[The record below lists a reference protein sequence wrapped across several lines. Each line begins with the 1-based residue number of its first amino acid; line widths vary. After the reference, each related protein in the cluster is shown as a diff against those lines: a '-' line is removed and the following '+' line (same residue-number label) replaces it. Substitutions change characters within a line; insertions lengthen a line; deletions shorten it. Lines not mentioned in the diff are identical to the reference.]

1 MKKNFLDPAVF
12 KKSLQR
18 LKEKLNNRLNREVD
32 RVNEMIEDDRSKI
45 ADLQEGK
52 ADKATTLEGYGIE
65 DALPSTTPY
74 AKSSTI
80 GGSASSF
87 ETSIEKSNRDLPVY
101 FASPSAT
108 EVAGIAAHNSDLSFN
123 PATGALKANEFVGT
137 VSGVASEAEQ
147 FDTPATVEL
156 TGAVVGKAE
165 SQKDWTIETTIP
177 EKSITEDKIADNTL
191 SNSKLKNSSIKL
203 GKDSV
208 QLGGELNSLDG
219 LQSVKAAEF
228 T

>member
-87 ETSIEKSNRDLPVY
+87 ETSIDKSNKDLPIY

-108 EVAGIAAHNSDLSFN
+108 DVNGIAAHNNNFSFN

-147 FDTPATVEL
+147 FETPATVEL
-156 TGAVVGKAE
+156 TGDVIGKAE
-165 SQKDWTIETTIP
+165 SRKDWTISTTIP
-177 EKSITEDKIADNTL
+177 EKSITEDKIADSSI
-191 SNSKLKNSSIKL
+191 SNDKLKNNSIKI
-203 GKDSV
+203 GKNV
-208 QLGGELNSLDG
+208 
-219 LQSVKAAEF
+219 F
-228 T
+228 TIVLKQKE